1 MLMNGPFLYYFM
13 LRYMVS
19 LNYKKKLNV
28 EGSKLQRDRRT
39 FKMLMIPKSMILNTL
54 LSFSDVEEYCHEI
67 LLNGPFLYYF
77 MLRYMVS
84 LNYKKILNAEGSKL
98 QRDRR
103 TFKMLMIPKSMILNT
118 LLSFSDVEEY
128 CRKLAGDDVANEEL

>member
-54 LSFSDVEEYCHEI
+54 LSFSDVEEYC
-67 LLNGPFLYYF
+67 
-77 MLRYMVS
+77 
-84 LNYKKILNAEGSKL
+84 
-98 QRDRR
+98 
-103 TFKMLMIPKSMILNT
+103 
-118 LLSFSDVEEY
+118 
-128 CRKLAGDDVANEEL
+128 RKLAGDDVANEEL